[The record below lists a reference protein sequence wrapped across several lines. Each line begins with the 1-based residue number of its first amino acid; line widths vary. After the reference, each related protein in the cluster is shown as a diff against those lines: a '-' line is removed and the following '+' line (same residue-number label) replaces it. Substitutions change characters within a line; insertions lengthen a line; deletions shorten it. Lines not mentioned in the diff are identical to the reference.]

1 MNGCKAI
8 GLALC
13 AAGTGLLL
21 AGCGGPTQHVTVN
34 SAEDAVMIQKG
45 IYVYDPNARHAPVSL
60 SKADLEGI
68 EIR

>member
-1 MNGCKAI
+1 MSGCKAI
-8 GLALC
+8 GWALC
-13 AAGTGLLL
+13 AGGMTLLL
-21 AGCGGPTQHVTVN
+21 AACGGPTKHVVVD

-60 SKADLEGI
+60 SRADLEGI